1 MLKTKGKTYFG
12 GATNDSAIWFLK
24 STFCGKEFAFLV
36 LRAPRLQVTNNIDTQ
51 PAKFREA
58 TGPRNVF
65 IPNQRRFGRQLNRAR
80 NDYPLV
86 ENGCIKCSSPRNDT
100 DTDTDT
106 DTVTETGFVC
116 RWCDQDEAEKRAE
129 ELARSLG

>member
-1 MLKTKGKTYFG
+1 MLNTKGKTCFG
-12 GATNDSAIWFLK
+12 GATNDSAIPEPVPG
-24 STFCGKEFAFLV
+24 T
-36 LRAPRLQVTNNIDTQ
+36 PYTY
-51 PAKFREA
+51 P
-58 TGPRNVF
+58 
-65 IPNQRRFGRQLNRAR
+65 LN
-80 NDYPLV
+80 YPLV
-86 ENGCIKCSSPRNDT
+86 ENGCIKCSSPRN